1 MGVISDAIDSL
12 QEWCE
17 NLFKDGIKSQ
27 FDSISDLMTETF
39 HKTTEDGGLIS
50 TFLTGHP
57 ASFSGSASGGTT
69 IWSTIET
76 LCNNVVVPIG
86 GFILVIILLND
97 LIQTVIRGNNFKDFD
112 DSIFIKWIIKALC
125 GVILVSNVFYIASA
139 LFSFGTDACAN
150 GITTLFGTGD
160 FLSTDL
166 ALKKSAL
173 NSLGLGELITVWF
186 ISLIV
191 HLGVMIMMVAIV
203 IVLASRI
210 IEVFMY
216 LGVAPIPMAAM
227 LDSGE
232 WSGIG
237 KNWIKQLLALSF
249 QGFFI
254 IIALGIF
261 KTLLVDEIQ
270 HNKAAMENSDDE
282 TGNAGHDYYAD
293 ENYDTDGNATLIKHE
308 KIIYD
313 SEEMQF
319 IAVTTKDGDVF
330 YILINYSAEGDEDNV
345 FFLNKVDDFDLYS
358 LLYAGNEEEEEKDPA
373 EQAKKY
379 ADAATN
385 IIAFSAHHQCK
396 WRTKSFL
403 SSLNQM
409 LVYIVIIVVK
419 TNLLITAKSRI
430 YNVNIVE
437 DLLVI
442 RLYTIGQHDFSSEQR
457 CFINTAQAFQQF
469 KQLF

>member
-57 ASFSGSASGGTT
+57 ASFSSSASGGTT

-261 KTLLVDEIQ
+261 KTLFSNAIASL
-270 HNKAAMENSDDE
+270 NSS
-282 TGNAGHDYYAD
+282 
-293 ENYDTDGNATLIKHE
+293 TDGIILQMAMLLGYTVALIFTILRTGAVSKSIFNAH
-308 KIIYD
+308 
-313 SEEMQF
+313 
-319 IAVTTKDGDVF
+319 
-330 YILINYSAEGDEDNV
+330 
-345 FFLNKVDDFDLYS
+345 
-358 LLYAGNEEEEEKDPA
+358 
-373 EQAKKY
+373 
-379 ADAATN
+379 
-385 IIAFSAHHQCK
+385 
-396 WRTKSFL
+396 
-403 SSLNQM
+403 
-409 LVYIVIIVVK
+409 
-419 TNLLITAKSRI
+419 
-430 YNVNIVE
+430 
-437 DLLVI
+437 
-442 RLYTIGQHDFSSEQR
+442 
-457 CFINTAQAFQQF
+457 
-469 KQLF
+469 